1 MSDLRI
7 SFQSGTERERTIKA
21 PRVYRSDRPIIKLVS
36 LDAAI
41 TKYGCSMS
49 GCTKTELAPVVCNKN
64 TKFKFS
70 PKSSQETSE
79 FQGSEDCSKGL
90 VDEAQNEK

>member
-1 MSDLRI
+1 MQASGRSQLSKLGAWSKRNDGDKSD
-7 SFQSGTERERTIKA
+7 GGE
-21 PRVYRSDRPIIKLVS
+21 DS
-36 LDAAI
+36 L
-41 TKYGCSMS
+41 
-49 GCTKTELAPVVCNKN
+49 L